1 MKTLHVGNDWF
12 GERQGGLSRYLA
24 GLTAALPNVGVSAY
38 SLVVGSPQAIERQ
51 GTSFELLSERKA
63 ALPLRLYNSRTT
75 IQRVRETYKPDLL
88 ASHFALY
95 TLSMLDKLHDLPM
108 VIHFHGPWAAES
120 GLERH
125 QSAGTFIKR
134 QIEKLVYERGIKAIT
149 LSKAFQRE
157 LTSRYGIDPN
167 RIKVIPGGVD
177 TLRFSDGLSRE
188 EARRRLGWPE
198 KRPTMLCIRR
208 HVQRMGLETLL
219 VALEGIVKQVPD
231 VLVHL
236 GGSGPLTSTLS
247 AQIKSRGLEANV
259 RLIGRISEQELP
271 LAYRAADLSV
281 VPSEALE
288 GFGMIVVESL
298 ACGTPVMVTPV
309 GGLPEILHSFA
320 PGCIFRD
327 SSAQAMESGLIGV
340 LSGAQSL
347 PSSQACREY
356 ATANYGWN
364 HIAASVVEVYKE
376 ALA

>member
-38 SLVVGSPQAIERQ
+38 SLVVGDPQAIKSQ
-51 GTSFELLSERKA
+51 GASFESLSDRKVG
-63 ALPLRLYNSRTT
+63 LPMRLYNSRTT

-95 TLSMLDKLHDLPM
+95 TLSMLDKLRDLPM
-108 VIHFHGPWAAES
+108 VVHFHGPWAAES

-125 QSAGTFIKR
+125 QSAGIFIKR
-134 QIEKLVYERGIKAIT
+134 QIERLVYERGMMAIT
-149 LSKAFQRE
+149 LSEAFQRE
-157 LTSRYGIDPN
+157 LSSRYNIDPD

-177 TLRFSDGLSRE
+177 TLRFSDGLSRA
-188 EARRRLGWPE
+188 EARRSLGWPE
-198 KRPTMLCIRR
+198 KRPTVLCIRR

-219 VALEGIVKQVPD
+219 VALEGIAKQVPD

-236 GGSGPLTSTLS
+236 GGSGPLTSMLS
-247 AQIKSRGLEANV
+247 AQIKSRGLEENV

-320 PGCIFRD
+320 PECIFRD
-327 SSAQAMESGLIGV
+327 TSAQAMESGLIGV

-347 PSSQACREY
+347 PSSQACREH

-364 HIAASVVEVYKE
+364 HIAARVVEVYKE